1 MFLFDSKD
9 SDPWR
14 WPWGLPLNSGDD
26 DSKDAADDG
35 RCLRIRR
42 QKGLLSHFAVFRI
55 QEAAQKD
62 WKSLLFLLHYTS
74 SSVAIYFT
82 IWHKKPATKSNAVY
96 HFYVAPFSDIFNYLW
111 KTLEF
116 SYSQGSNWT
125 MYKFHSI
132 SFYLK
137 ISRLPGLFGT
147 KLLVFWFQV
156 KFMQYAPQSVFIT
169 GRDKPK
175 CSKSFQAA
183 VIIILN

>member
-1 MFLFDSKD
+1 
-9 SDPWR
+9 
-14 WPWGLPLNSGDD
+14 
-26 DSKDAADDG
+26 
-35 RCLRIRR
+35 
-42 QKGLLSHFAVFRI
+42 
-55 QEAAQKD
+55 
-62 WKSLLFLLHYTS
+62 
-74 SSVAIYFT
+74 
-82 IWHKKPATKSNAVY
+82 
-96 HFYVAPFSDIFNYLW
+96 
-111 KTLEF
+111 
-116 SYSQGSNWT
+116 

-156 KFMQYAPQSVFIT
+156 KFMQYAPQSVFIM